1 MSTVSIPS
9 FVIITSVNKK
19 TPANASRFEER
30 DEIRVRRCSMSR
42 FICAPAFHIWTT
54 SDPTS
59 TIVTTPKTPSHKD
72 SFTPLD
78 NMYPRPALARTEAAM
93 PQYIAGTKRLCPM
106 RRRYAR
112 MTPTIRNDSNPS
124 RKTTMNACN
133 MCNRLIE
140 NDSHFQENSG
150 NRAANYADDAN
161 GRLK

>member
-9 FVIITSVNKK
+9 LVIITSVKKK
-19 TPANASRFEER
+19 TPASAHFDER
-30 DEIRVRRCSMSR
+30 DEIRVRRLSMSR
-42 FICAPAFHIWTT
+42 FTWAPAFHIWMT

-59 TIVTTPKTPSHKD
+59 TIVTTPKTPSHNA
-72 SFTPLD
+72 SFTPRD
-78 NMYPRPALARTEAAM
+78 SMYPRPALARTEAAM